1 MNNAYPNP
9 FNPVTRIKFG
19 LPEKSHIQLVV
30 YDLLGREIVTLKSGI
45 AVAGWHSIQWG
56 GYNIHGTKVPSGI
69 YIYTL
74 TAESLESDKTF
85 TQSQKVVMLK

>member
-30 YDLLGREIVTLKSGI
+30 YDLLGREIVNLKSGI